1 MTHSPFDTVTPERGF
16 LPSFDPCSRLE
27 VSGAEAW
34 ESALAQLPQLRVA
47 SGNDALRSFLRALP
61 VFPTDAVLQVGAT
74 DQSQLWRAYL
84 LLSFLSHS
92 YMWCEDGPTPQIL
105 PARLAQPW
113 VAVAAALDM
122 PPVLVYATYNLYN
135 WRKIDPAGPI
145 ALGNICCLHNFF
157 GGQDEEWFRLVHV
170 QIEVACASAVAGLPA
185 MQAAA
190 QAGDAP
196 RVQAGCEAIRAAL
209 AEAQRVLARMEEKCD
224 PYIYYHRV
232 RQPMSGWRNNPLL
245 PNGLIYEGV
254 SDTPMQLYGETG
266 AQSSIVAAFDAALGI
281 THDSVWLRDYL
292 DGMQAHMP
300 PTHRAFIAAVAG
312 PHVRSMCG
320 ASSAPAAPTGLA
332 HGGADAS
339 AGGVGTGA
347 HGVVSGGGGATG
359 GALRGAYNG
368 AVGELERFRAQHRA
382 FAYSY
387 IAKFSK
393 AAVGGDKGTGGSDFM
408 PALQGYRET
417 TAGHRL

>member
-1 MTHSPFDTVTPERGF
+1 MKNFEMMRLPLPYLVIGVLAMFALGQAAAVFVKFKTLESCLVCNPDMTKW
-16 LPSFDPCSRLE
+16 LE

-312 PHVRSMCG
+312 PHAVSARGHTAWSAVVG
-320 ASSAPAAPTGLA
+320 ARR
-332 HGGADAS
+332 
-339 AGGVGTGA
+339 
-347 HGVVSGGGGATG
+347 G